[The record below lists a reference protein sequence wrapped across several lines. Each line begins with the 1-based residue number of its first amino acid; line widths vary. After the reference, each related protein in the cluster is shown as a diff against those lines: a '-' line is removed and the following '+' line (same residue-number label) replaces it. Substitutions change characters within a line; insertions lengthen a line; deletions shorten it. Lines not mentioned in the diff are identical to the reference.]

1 VILVGF
7 IIPNLLSYFETVR
20 LRGKIAPLE
29 RARDIKSELWGI
41 GYLVLCFSLGF
52 FFMIVPNL
60 YME

>member
-1 VILVGF
+1 VILAGF
-7 IIPNLLSYFETVR
+7 IIPNLLSYFEIVR
-20 LRGKIAPLE
+20 LRGEIAPLE